1 MMDVALIDR
10 ARTTDC
16 PLALA
21 DLGVRA
27 PLFADM
33 YYVKNNFLNSCAP
46 NKTLN

>member
-1 MMDVALIDR
+1 MPVVALVDR
-10 ARTTDC
+10 AGTTDW
-16 PLALA
+16 PLAPA